1 MRNLFL
7 FLLLSIS
14 IHFQAQLLYQITGK
28 NVKSPSYI
36 LGTQSLIP
44 AKALDSIQSVYKA
57 FNKCNVVI
65 GNYNAYSA
73 EAEGSLKRAAMLPL
87 SRSINNY
94 ISDSA
99 YKNIDIE
106 LKRVLKFG
114 LKEVGLMHP
123 AMIRQLY
130 LSELFNSAVNLSD
143 DAQTDS
149 YFQMVASIKGIEV
162 VGLENYTSY
171 LNSVFDPAKI
181 QPQALQLVN
190 DVNNAGIYKTYFR
203 DLLHYYNT
211 SDIQKISNL
220 LNQIGNKIAI
230 QDVEKSFSAN
240 KIQRIKEWI
249 NTNSCFIV
257 VDVLQLNGENGIISQ
272 LQKAGYNV
280 SVYPSKKEK
289 KRK

>member
-1 MRNLFL
+1 MKKLFL
-7 FLLLSIS
+7 FFLLSIS
-14 IHFQAQLLYQITGK
+14 IHFQAQLLFQITGK
-28 NVKSPSYI
+28 NVKKPSYI

-44 AKALDSIQSVYKA
+44 AKALDSIQGVYKA

-73 EAEGSLKRAAMLPL
+73 EAEGTLKRAAMLPL
-87 SRSINNY
+87 SKSINTY
-94 ISDSA
+94 FTDSA
-99 YKNIDIE
+99 YKNIDNE
-106 LKRVLKFG
+106 LKRILKFG

-171 LNSVFDPAKI
+171 LNKVFDPSKI
-181 QPQALQLVN
+181 QTQALQLVN
-190 DVNNAGIYKTYFR
+190 DVNNATLYKTYFKE
-203 DLLHYYNT
+203 LLHYYNT
-211 SDIQKISNL
+211 SDIQKIRNL
-220 LNQIGNKIAI
+220 LNQIGNKITI
-230 QDVEKSFSAN
+230 QEVDKSFSPE
-240 KIQRIKEWI
+240 KIQRIKEFI

-257 VDVLQLNGENGIISQ
+257 VDVIQLNGENGIITQ
-272 LQKAGYNV
+272 LQKADYKV
-280 SVYPSKKEK
+280 AAYPTQKNKK
-289 KRK
+289 

>member
-1 MRNLFL
+1 MKKLFL

-14 IHFQAQLLYQITGK
+14 IHFQAQLLFQITGK
-28 NVKSPSYI
+28 NMKTPSYI

-44 AKALDSIQSVYKA
+44 AKALDSIQGVYKA

-73 EAEGSLKRAAMLPL
+73 EAEGTLKKAAMLPL
-87 SRSINNY
+87 SKSINTY

-114 LKEVGLMHP
+114 LKEVGLLHP
-123 AMIRQLY
+123 AMIRQLH

-171 LNSVFDPAKI
+171 LNKVFDPSKI
-181 QPQALQLVN
+181 QTQALQLVN
-190 DVNNAGIYKTYFR
+190 DVNNATLYKTHFKE
-203 DLLHYYNT
+203 LLHYYNT
-211 SDIQKISNL
+211 SDIQEIRNL
-220 LNQIGNKIAI
+220 LNQIGNKITI
-230 QDVEKSFSAN
+230 QEVDKSFSPE
-240 KIQRIKEWI
+240 KIQRIKEFI

-257 VDVLQLNGENGIISQ
+257 VDVLQLNGENGIITQ
-272 LQKAGYNV
+272 LQKADYKV
-280 SVYPSKKEK
+280 TAYPSQKKK
-289 KRK
+289 K